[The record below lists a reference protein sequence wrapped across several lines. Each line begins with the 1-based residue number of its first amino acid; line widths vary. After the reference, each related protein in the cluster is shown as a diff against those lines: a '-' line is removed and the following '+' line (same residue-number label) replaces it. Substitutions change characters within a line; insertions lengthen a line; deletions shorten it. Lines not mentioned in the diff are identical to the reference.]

1 VNVSAAF
8 SPEEITAIRLSLKV
22 AFWAM
27 TASLPVGIVVALL
40 LARGRFWGMS
50 LLNGV
55 VHLPLIMPP
64 VVTGYILLLLFGR
77 RGPLGLPL
85 DEYLGIVFAFRW
97 TGAALACAIM
107 GFPLMV
113 RSIRLSLDAVDRGLE
128 SAAGTLGANRLWV
141 FLTITLPLIVPGI
154 LARHD
159 PLVCALLRR
168 VWGDHYLRLE
178 HPGRDPDAP
187 LGDLHLYPDTGRRSG
202 RAPPDPG
209 LDRDIDGRAARV

>member
-1 VNVSAAF
+1 MNVLAAF

-77 RGPLGLPL
+77 RGPLGQPL
-85 DEYLGIVFAFRW
+85 DEYLGTNFWF
-97 TGAALACAIM
+97 
-107 GFPLMV
+107 
-113 RSIRLSLDAVDRGLE
+113 
-128 SAAGTLGANRLWV
+128 
-141 FLTITLPLIVPGI
+141 
-154 LARHD
+154 D
-159 PLVCALLRR
+159 PLVHNLTMRR
-168 VWGDHYLRLE
+168 AVVDTIGADRLVYGDNFGGSDGIRE
-178 HPGRDPDAP
+178 
-187 LGDLHLYPDTGRRSG
+187 DLTE
-202 RAPPDPG
+202 G
-209 LDRDIDGRAARV
+209 LDLSPEDRDKIRFGNALKLLKIKD